1 VSHARSLELGLRALR
16 GAFVIAA
23 MWVVGSSAA
32 EFARAPA
39 IELPRLAE
47 AEPAAA
53 AGAGRELSR
62 YDVIARRNLFGGPS
76 AALAPAAAQATA
88 AVTTLPLRLLGT
100 IVANPISRS
109 LAVIAD
115 GGSNESVVV
124 GTGDRIG
131 DALVERIERDG
142 VLLSRLGRLERIA
155 FEDEKTPSAPAPRPA
170 ARAAAARANRAR
182 APGTQMAARPAP
194 PPPSAARPAPVRG
207 TRPSGRDLDVPEA
220 PPASPDSEETLRTL
234 ASQARFLPEFG
245 EAGQVQGIAV
255 SNVQAG
261 STLERLG
268 LRDGDVV
275 VSVAG
280 HRVDNP
286 QTPQMLRGLPLTQPF
301 SVEIVRGGAPTTLQV
316 PAGALTR

>member
-1 VSHARSLELGLRALR
+1 V
-16 GAFVIAA
+16 
-23 MWVVGSSAA
+23 
-32 EFARAPA
+32 
-39 IELPRLAE
+39 
-47 AEPAAA
+47 
-53 AGAGRELSR
+53 
-62 YDVIARRNLFGGPS
+62 
-76 AALAPAAAQATA
+76 
-88 AVTTLPLRLLGT
+88 
-100 IVANPISRS
+100 
-109 LAVIAD
+109 
-115 GGSNESVVV
+115 
-124 GTGDRIG
+124 
-131 DALVERIERDG
+131 LV
-142 VLLSRLGRLERIA
+142 SRLGRLERIA
-155 FEDEKTPSAPAPRPA
+155 FDDAKTPSAPAPRPA
-170 ARAAAARANRAR
+170 ARAAAARVNRAR
-182 APGTQMAARPAP
+182 APGTQTAARPAAPPPTAARPAP
-194 PPPSAARPAPVRG
+194 LR

-245 EAGQVQGIAV
+245 DGGQVQGIAV